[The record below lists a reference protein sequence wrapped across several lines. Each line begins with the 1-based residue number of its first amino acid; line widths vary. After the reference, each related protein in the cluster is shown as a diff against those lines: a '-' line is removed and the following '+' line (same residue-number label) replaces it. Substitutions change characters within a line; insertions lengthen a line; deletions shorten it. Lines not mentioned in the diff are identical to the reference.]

1 MIYRKTADR
10 RPLEICVLKDQIPGS
25 AWLSPSRTGKTTA
38 ISHWIRQFCKSA
50 PTTNVYIFDPK
61 GGTEFKLKGVQ
72 HVYVFSPEEPEK
84 YLAAIKILH
93 ERASEM
99 AKFKADSGIT
109 GSFQELWWSAY
120 PGSGSYSP
128 TLIICDEYVEQVEPD
143 KSDSEIQKEM
153 KSAMRNLLQTAL
165 RRYAGCAFHTVLA
178 SQSARATERAL
189 LGSATD
195 NIGFYCYGRQEPAM
209 AQALKIEALAT
220 DQELIG
226 QGVFIFRSSSKMV
239 KFYAI

>member
-1 MIYRKTADR
+1 MIYRRTADR

-38 ISHWIRQFCKSA
+38 ISNWIRQFCESA
-50 PTTNVYIFDPK
+50 PLTHVYIFDPK
-61 GGTEFKLKGVQ
+61 GGTEFNLKGVKNV
-72 HVYVFSPEEPEK
+72 HLYSLEEPEK
-84 YLAAIKILH
+84 YLAAIGELH
-93 ERASEM
+93 GRASEM

-128 TLIICDEYVEQVEPD
+128 TLIVCDEYVEQVGPD
-143 KSDSEIQKEM
+143 KSDSDIQREM

-195 NIGFYCYGRQEPAM
+195 NIGYYCFGRQEPAM
-209 AQALKIEALAT
+209 AQALKLEVLAT
-220 DQELIG
+220 DQELNG
-226 QGVFIFRSSSKMV
+226 QGVFVFRSSSKVV
-239 KFYAI
+239 KFYA